1 MESNKEKNFISV
13 IVYCRN
19 DESYIQ
25 HFIASLDKTLNDN
38 FLKYEIIIVNDAS
51 TDSSTLMVKQYVE
64 EVKNAGRDITVSV
77 LNMSFPQ
84 GLESSM
90 NAGVNLSIGDFVL
103 EFDSVYEDFDWKMLM
118 KVYQHSLTGYDIV
131 SARINKKPRLGSR
144 CFYRIFNHYAH
155 LQHNIGMET
164 FRLLSRRAINRIHSI
179 TQTIPFRKA
188 AYANCGLAIDTLVY
202 CPIGKVK
209 RKKYKIL

>member
-77 LNMSFPQ
+77 F
-84 GLESSM
+84 
-90 NAGVNLSIGDFVL
+90 
-103 EFDSVYEDFDWKMLM
+103 
-118 KVYQHSLTGYDIV
+118 
-131 SARINKKPRLGSR
+131 
-144 CFYRIFNHYAH
+144 
-155 LQHNIGMET
+155 
-164 FRLLSRRAINRIHSI
+164 
-179 TQTIPFRKA
+179 
-188 AYANCGLAIDTLVY
+188 
-202 CPIGKVK
+202 
-209 RKKYKIL
+209 